1 MKVGFIVDDLDTFN
15 IAKDSTYMM
24 MCAAEDKGWEINV
37 FYLSELFIINGDPK
51 GNPFTIKVKKDKT
64 PWYDVTANK
73 SNISLTS
80 LDCIFM
86 RKDPP
91 FDMEY
96 IYVTYM
102 LDLAKKVGVL
112 VVNNPQALRDF
123 NEKVAISYYPKYAP
137 NTLITRSYA
146 EINKFYA
153 KYKDIIVK
161 PLDGMGGSS
170 IFRIKDSDKNKAVI
184 LETLTKHQTSYIMV
198 QDYQEAI
205 SQGDKRVLIVNGDPI
220 KHVLARIPSDSDN
233 RGNLA
238 AGATSEVREITDAE
252 YKMARKIGKKLKKQG
267 VMLAG
272 IDVIGDKLTEI
283 NITSPTCMRE
293 IYKATKIN
301 IASLLMQA
309 VEEKIIEIKQEQL
322 NEQSI

>member
-1 MKVGFIVDDLDTFN
+1 MKVGFIVDNLNTFN
-15 IAKDSTYMM
+15 IKKDSAYMM
-24 MCAAEDKGWEINV
+24 MCAAQDKDWEINI

-51 GNPFTIKVKKDKT
+51 GNSFTIKIKKDKAS
-64 PWYDVTANK
+64 WYDVTAQKN
-73 SNISLTS
+73 NISLTS

-102 LDLAKKVGVL
+102 LDLAKKDGVL

-123 NEKVAISYYPKYAP
+123 NEKVAISDYPKYAP
-137 NTLITRSYA
+137 NTLITRNYA

-170 IFRIKDSDKNKAVI
+170 IFRIKDGDKNKAVI
-184 LETLTKHQTSYIMV
+184 LETVTKHQTSYIMV
-198 QDYQEAI
+198 QDYQKAI
-205 SQGDKRVLIVNGDPI
+205 SQGDKRILIVNGDPI
-220 KHVLARIPSDSDN
+220 KHVVARIPSDSDN

-238 AGATSEVREITDAE
+238 AGATSEIRKITDSE
-252 YKMARKIGKKLKKQG
+252 YKMAKKIGKKLKKQG

-309 VEEKIIEIKQEQL
+309 VEQRVAEMKKEQL
-322 NEQSI
+322 NE

>member
-1 MKVGFIVDDLDTFN
+1 MKVGFIVDDLNTFN
-15 IAKDSTYMM
+15 ITKDSTYMM
-24 MCAAEDKGWEINV
+24 MCAAEDKGWEIYV
-37 FYLSELFIINGDPK
+37 FYLNELCILNGDPK
-51 GNPFTIKVKKDKT
+51 GNPFNIRIKKDKT
-64 PWYDVTANK
+64 PWYDVTASKN
-73 SNISLTS
+73 NISLTN

-96 IYVTYM
+96 VYVTYM
-102 LDLAKKVGVL
+102 LDLAKKAGVL

-123 NEKVAISYYPKYAP
+123 NEKVAISYYPKHAP

-146 EINKFYA
+146 EINKFYT

-170 IFRIKDSDKNKAVI
+170 IFRIKDGDKNKAVI

-205 SQGDKRVLIVNGDPI
+205 SQGDKRVLIVNGEPI
-220 KHVLARIPSDSDN
+220 KHVVARIPSDSDN

-238 AGATSEVREITDAE
+238 AGATSEVRAITDAE
-252 YKMARKIGKKLKKQG
+252 YKMAKKIAKKLKKQG

-309 VEEKIIEIKQEQL
+309 AEEKIQKMKQEQL
-322 NEQSI
+322 DVD

>member
-15 IAKDSTYMM
+15 IVKDSTYMM
-24 MCAAEDKGWEINV
+24 MCAAEDKSWEIYV
-37 FYLSELFIINGDPK
+37 FYLSELFILNGDPK
-51 GNPFTIKVKKDKT
+51 GNPFNMKIKKDKT
-64 PWYDVTANK
+64 PWYDITASKN
-73 SNISLTS
+73 NVSLTG

-102 LDLAKKVGVL
+102 LDLAKKAGVL

-146 EINKFYA
+146 EINRFYA

-170 IFRIKDSDKNKAVI
+170 IFRIKD
-184 LETLTKHQTSYIMV
+184 
-198 QDYQEAI
+198 
-205 SQGDKRVLIVNGDPI
+205 GD
-220 KHVLARIPSDSDN
+220 
-233 RGNLA
+233 
-238 AGATSEVREITDAE
+238 
-252 YKMARKIGKKLKKQG
+252 RKS
-267 VMLAG
+267 V
-272 IDVIGDKLTEI
+272 V
-283 NITSPTCMRE
+283 
-293 IYKATKIN
+293 
-301 IASLLMQA
+301 
-309 VEEKIIEIKQEQL
+309 
-322 NEQSI
+322 

>member
-1 MKVGFIVDDLDTFN
+1 MKVGFIVDDLNSFN

-24 MCAAEDKGWEINV
+24 MCSAEDKGWEIYV
-37 FYLSELFIINGDPK
+37 FYLSELFILNGDPR
-51 GNPFTIKVKKDKT
+51 GNAFTVKIKKDKT
-64 PWYDVTANK
+64 PWYDVVSK
-73 SNISLTS
+73 KDDISLTN

-91 FDMEY
+91 FDMEFV
-96 IYVTYM
+96 YVTYM

-112 VVNNPQALRDF
+112 IVNNPQALRDF
-123 NEKVAISYYPKYAP
+123 NEKVAISYHPKYAP
-137 NTLITRSYA
+137 NTLITRSYS
-146 EINKFYA
+146 EINKFYN

-170 IFRIKDSDKNKAVI
+170 IFRIKDGDKNKAVI
-184 LETLTKHQTSYIMV
+184 LETLTKHQTNYIMV

-205 SQGDKRVLIVNGDPI
+205 SDGDKRLLIVKGNPI
-220 KHVLARIPSDSDN
+220 KHVVARIPSGSDN

-238 AGATSEVREITDAE
+238 AGATSEVREITDME
-252 YKMARKIGKKLKKQG
+252 YKMAKKVGKKLKKQG

-309 VEEKIIEIKQEQL
+309 VEEKIIEIKEQS